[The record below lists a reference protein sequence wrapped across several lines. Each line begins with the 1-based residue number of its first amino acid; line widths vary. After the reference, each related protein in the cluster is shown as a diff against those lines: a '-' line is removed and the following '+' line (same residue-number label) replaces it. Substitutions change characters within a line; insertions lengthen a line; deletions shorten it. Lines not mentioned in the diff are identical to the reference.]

1 MKYDS
6 NQAKIY
12 IHNMR
17 QAASCVLLG
26 DNLCYKGKE
35 GHLRL
40 AREVGYALN
49 DFDEEAQ
56 NEIIHSSYSAIY
68 VIGCDL
74 KPLLSAKEWMD
85 ELRKGRD
92 SKSNS
97 PFIKR

>member
-56 NEIIHSSYSAIY
+56 NEIIHSSY
-68 VIGCDL
+68 
-74 KPLLSAKEWMD
+74 K
-85 ELRKGRD
+85 LRRKTHTLACGMKVAF
-92 SKSNS
+92 SMKNYIST
-97 PFIKR
+97 I